1 MVNINT
7 NNKEFNLINNSE
19 KKEKSE
25 NKKNTNDKS
34 LDNISSNIKIN
45 NGTISPKL
53 ISEVSEEE
61 DESEINEKNCDNIK
75 NNNNANNQQLNSK
88 NNSEEEKFKNE
99 NNKEKIS
106 DNIKEEKSSRNELNS
121 NDNTY
126 ENEKSKIENDNIEK
140 IFVDYTVYD
149 YLNDQYNVYKSE
161 NIPVLSSLLE
171 NYRIFK
177 NEKKLYQ
184 YYNKY
189 NYKNKPYVDKEL
201 NTTFN
206 IKKIGY
212 YKTFFDPEHKINDK
226 LERQI
231 LKC

>member
-1 MVNINT
+1 MEYKIYMKIIIIKLFNPIEKVISENTMVNINT

-61 DESEINEKNCDNIK
+61 DESEINEKNCNNIE

-106 DNIKEEKSSRNELNS
+106 DI
-121 NDNTY
+121 
-126 ENEKSKIENDNIEK
+126 
-140 IFVDYTVYD
+140 
-149 YLNDQYNVYKSE
+149 
-161 NIPVLSSLLE
+161 
-171 NYRIFK
+171 
-177 NEKKLYQ
+177 
-184 YYNKY
+184 
-189 NYKNKPYVDKEL
+189 
-201 NTTFN
+201 
-206 IKKIGY
+206 
-212 YKTFFDPEHKINDK
+212 
-226 LERQI
+226 
-231 LKC
+231 